1 MAKPPRATLLL
12 LRRLPDEIAAIKAC
26 REHEEEME
34 RMVRRM
40 ADIERE
46 IALLEAKRA
55 TLRAHGA
62 REEESL
68 GQRIAALTL
77 TLQRYMAD

>member
-1 MAKPPRATLLL
+1 LPR
-12 LRRLPDEIAAIKAC
+12 
-26 REHEEEME
+26 
-34 RMVRRM
+34 
-40 ADIERE
+40 
-46 IALLEAKRA
+46 LEAKRA

-68 GQRIAALTL
+68 GQRIADLTL